1 MYWITVF
8 EAELSKIQ
16 ELACGKRS
24 SVGSVLWQ
32 KGRKGCE
39 GNRDSALSFLNVL
52 SVSMQDM

>member
-32 KGRKGCE
+32 KGRKGRE

-52 SVSMQDM
+52 SMQDM